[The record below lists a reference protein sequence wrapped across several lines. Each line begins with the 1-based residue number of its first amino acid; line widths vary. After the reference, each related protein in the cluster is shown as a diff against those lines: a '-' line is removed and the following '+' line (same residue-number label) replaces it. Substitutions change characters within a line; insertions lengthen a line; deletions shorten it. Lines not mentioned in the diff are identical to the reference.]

1 MQRRGP
7 TPRCKASAMKLRIK
21 GDSLRLRVGPSEVQ
35 RLIATGRIEQTIQFA
50 PRSRLTYAIE
60 QSQTAS
66 CLSVAQRPDEVV
78 VTVPT
83 SVAQAWANSGDVGI
97 YGAVPN
103 GCGSLE
109 LAVEKDFACLDST
122 HAGNR
127 DTYPN
132 PKAAC

>member
-1 MQRRGP
+1 
-7 TPRCKASAMKLRIK
+7 MKLRIK

-35 RLIATGRIEQTIQFA
+35 RLIASGRIEETIQFA
-50 PRSRLTYAIE
+50 PRAHLTYALE
-60 QSQTAS
+60 HSETAS
-66 CLSVAQRPDEVV
+66 ALSVIQNPDEVI

-83 SVAQAWANSGDVGI
+83 TVARAWANGDEVGI
-97 YGAVPN
+97 YGTVPN
-103 GCGSLE
+103 GSGFLD

-132 PKAAC
+132 PKATC

>member
-1 MQRRGP
+1 
-7 TPRCKASAMKLRIK
+7 MKLRIK

-35 RLIATGRIEQTIQFA
+35 RLIACGRVAETIHFA
-50 PRSRLTYAIE
+50 PGVHLNYELQHSSAAECIAVFHALH
-60 QSQTAS
+60 
-66 CLSVAQRPDEVV
+66 EVT

-83 SVAQAWANSGDVGI
+83 SAAQAWADSDDVGI
-97 YGAVPN
+97 YGEVPN
-103 GCGSLE
+103 GSGSLE
-109 LAVEKDFACLDST
+109 VAVEKDFACLDPS

>member
-1 MQRRGP
+1 
-7 TPRCKASAMKLRIK
+7 MKLRIK

-35 RLIATGRIEQTIQFA
+35 RLIACGRIAETIHFA
-50 PRSRLTYAIE
+50 PGVHLNYALQHSSAAECIAV
-60 QSQTAS
+60 SHA
-66 CLSVAQRPDEVV
+66 LHEVT

-83 SVAQAWANSGDVGI
+83 SAAQAWADSDDVGI
-97 YGAVPN
+97 YGEVPN
-103 GCGSLE
+103 GSGSLE
-109 LAVEKDFACLDST
+109 VAVEKDFACLDPN